1 MSELC
6 VFMLCKLYKDGKNL
20 ETSWGLQNEKK
31 KSMQTTDVKVVRHQQ
46 SFAEYTCACR
56 KPGKDVFYYNVF
68 FFVMSGW
75 EVGPKSQSL

>member
-31 KSMQTTDVKVVRHQQ
+31 SMQTTDVRWYVISSHLQNTHVLVVNQAKM
-46 SFAEYTCACR
+46 F
-56 KPGKDVFYYNVF
+56 FIIMF
-68 FFVMSGW
+68 FF
-75 EVGPKSQSL
+75 L